1 MEKDLYYLM
10 ENPNSPNKELHIF
23 KNDEDK
29 CFCKKLSFRETSVT
43 NNSAPVT
50 KSEMRFLCAK
60 KGEKVCGTCVS
71 KLYGNFSE
79 N

>member
-10 ENPNSPNKELHIF
+10 ENPDSPNKELHIF
-23 KNDEDK
+23 KNDENK
-29 CFCKKLSFRETSVT
+29 CLCKKLSFHKTSVT
-43 NNSAPVT
+43 NDSDTVT
-50 KSEMRFLCAK
+50 KSEMRVLCAD
-60 KGEKVCGTCVS
+60 KGEKVCGVCVS

>member
-1 MEKDLYYLM
+1 MEEDLYYLIR
-10 ENPNSPNKELHIF
+10 NPSSPSGELHIF
-23 KNDEDK
+23 KNDENK
-29 CFCKKLSFRETSVT
+29 CLCKKLSFRETSVT
-43 NNSAPVT
+43 NDSDTIT

-60 KGEKVCGTCVS
+60 KGEIICGTCVS